1 MIKYLFVLI
10 LLYLTQAKRIKHSY
24 LIKQQLQDW
33 HYISKFG
40 AETGEVFY
48 SLTFQ
53 FKDADEN
60 DERTIPIQYEL
71 YLDEEWPNAIE
82 KSECDRGSVAR
93 RKETIWVPVKSGFEY
108 KGSLTAKI
116 RAHLWYFAFND
127 CQNQLR
133 NSFPNEN
140 KVKLEVELH
149 IKNVGGTEFTLEQF
163 GILQIIGVI
172 ALIDIIMLIYNGNQ
186 ILEKQRK
193 YEEFSLPLFLLVI
206 TLLLETFSYSLLTL
220 HLWIYSEN
228 GAGQLFL
235 QVFSVIFQV
244 ASQFSLTMILVMLS
258 WGWQINFSKFDN
270 FELFLPISLLIG
282 FFQIT
287 IVGVSFIEYDS
298 YNKDH
303 SYEGW
308 VGWLASLIY
317 IGELIYFMNGLVDT
331 YNKQNT
337 KIQQFI
343 LLLGLYGGIYFIS
356 FPVLQT
362 VNLFTARYIRYKIME
377 IGTML
382 FRTSA
387 ILLLTRLFTSKKSIF
402 AQISIEN
409 KSFLDRNK
417 DE

>member
-10 LLYLTQAKRIKHSY
+10 LLYLAIAKRIQQSHS
-24 LIKQQLQDW
+24 IKQLRDW

-48 SLTFQ
+48 SLKFRI
-53 FKDADEN
+53 KNADEN

-71 YLDEEWPNAIE
+71 YLDEEWPNALE

-93 RKETIWVPVKSGFEY
+93 RKETIWVPVKNEY
-108 KGSLTAKI
+108 EFKGSLTAKV

-127 CQNQLR
+127 CEKQLR
-133 NSFPNEN
+133 NSFPIEN
-140 KVKLEVELH
+140 HVKLEVELH
-149 IKNVGGTEFTLEQF
+149 ITNVGGTEFTLEQF
-163 GILQIIGVI
+163 GIVQIIGVI
-172 ALIDIIMLIYNGNQ
+172 ALIDVIMLIYNGNQ

-206 TLLLETFSYSLLTL
+206 TLLLETFSYCFLTI

-228 GAGQLFL
+228 GAGQLLL
-235 QVFSVIFQV
+235 QVLSVIFQV

-282 FFQIT
+282 FFQIM
-287 IVGVSFIEYDS
+287 IVGVSFIDYDS
-298 YNKDH
+298 YFKDH

-317 IGELIYFMNGLVDT
+317 IGEFIYFMNGLVDT

-343 LLLGLYGGIYFIS
+343 LLLGLYGGVYFIS
-356 FPVLQT
+356 FPMLQT
-362 VNLFTARYIRYKIME
+362 INLFTARYVRYKIME

>member
-10 LLYLTQAKRIKHSY
+10 LLYLTQTKRIKQSY
-24 LIKQQLQDW
+24 LIKSLKDW

-48 SLTFQ
+48 SLTFRI
-53 FKDADEN
+53 KNADEN

-71 YLDEEWPNAIE
+71 YLDEEWQNAIE
-82 KSECDRGSVAR
+82 KSECERNSVAR
-93 RKETIWVPVKSGFEY
+93 RKETIWIPVKSGYEF
-108 KGSLTAKI
+108 KGSLTAKV
-116 RAHLWYFAFND
+116 RAHLWYFGFSD
-127 CQNQLR
+127 CEKQLR
-133 NSFPNEN
+133 NSFPVEN

-149 IKNVGGTEFTLEQF
+149 ITNVGDTEFTLEQF

-172 ALIDIIMLIYNGNQ
+172 AFIDVIMLIYNGNQ
-186 ILEKQRK
+186 ILEKQKK

-206 TLLLETFSYSLLTL
+206 TLLLETFSYSFLTI

-228 GAGQLFL
+228 GAGSILL
-235 QVFSVIFQV
+235 QILSVIFQV

-270 FELFLPISLLIG
+270 FELFLPISILIG

-287 IVGVSFIEYDS
+287 IVGVSFIDYDS
-298 YNKDH
+298 YYKDH

-308 VGWLASLIY
+308 VGWLAALIY
-317 IGELIYFMNGLVDT
+317 IGEFIYFMNGLVDT

-343 LLLGLYGGIYFIS
+343 LLLGLYGGVYFIS

-362 VNLFTARYIRYKIME
+362 VNLFTARYVRYKVME